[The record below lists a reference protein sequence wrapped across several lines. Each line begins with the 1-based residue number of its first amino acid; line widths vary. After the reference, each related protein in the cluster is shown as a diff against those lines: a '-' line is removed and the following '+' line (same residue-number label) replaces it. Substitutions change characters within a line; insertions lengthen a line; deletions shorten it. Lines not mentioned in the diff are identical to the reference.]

1 MLRDV
6 GLRPTRQRMA
16 LGWILFAK
24 GDRHLTAE
32 MLYEEATKAKVPVS
46 LATVYNTLHQFTDV
60 GLLRQVAVDGSKT
73 YFDTNTTAHHHFFV
87 EGDNALVDIPGAE
100 EIVEQDPGRSGRLRD
115 RPHRRGGPPAPQG
128 QVIRDASS
136 RRWPGSCPAF
146 LFLHATSTHPASC
159 PGLSRA
165 STSCLRLDGRASPA
179 MTPWPWHDDM
189 RLDCRRRNSWTN
201 PPSTNSHRH
210 SCARGGPA
218 SASTR
223 CRQHLKPKNFADSCA
238 VMDAVDRLVGER
250 IVGTKIAAKPGAEVV
265 YAPLPAG
272 RVFTSPAR
280 VPRALT
286 PSQYMECEIS
296 FRLTRDLPAR
306 QDEYSEARGVRRAG
320 SLRRVRAGGQPLPR
334 SEVGDGQHALR
345 ILRRPHRQRR
355 HGVRTLPQAT
365 GRSSISPRPAC
376 R

>member
-1 MLRDV
+1 
-6 GLRPTRQRMA
+6 MA
-16 LGWILFAK
+16 G
-24 GDRHLTAE
+24 T
-32 MLYEEATKAKVPVS
+32 
-46 LATVYNTLHQFTDV
+46 
-60 GLLRQVAVDGSKT
+60 
-73 YFDTNTTAHHHFFV
+73 
-87 EGDNALVDIPGAE
+87 
-100 EIVEQDPGRSGRLRD
+100 
-115 RPHRRGGPPAPQG
+115 
-128 QVIRDASS
+128 
-136 RRWPGSCPAF
+136 
-146 LFLHATSTHPASC
+146 C
-159 PGLSRA
+159 PGHPRLALMRGQARGCPRRA
-165 STSCLRLDGRASPA
+165 PGMTNVGGRTLMDQSAIDELAQTFMRARRTGERLDALP
-179 MTPWPWHDDM
+179 
-189 RLDCRRRNSWTN
+189 
-201 PPSTNSHRH
+201 
-210 SCARGGPA
+210 
-218 SASTR
+218 
-223 CRQHLKPKNFADSCA
+223 QHLKPKNFADSCA

-306 QDEYSEARGVRRAG
+306 RHEYSGAGGVRRAG

-365 GRSSISPRPAC
+365 GRHSTSPRPAC